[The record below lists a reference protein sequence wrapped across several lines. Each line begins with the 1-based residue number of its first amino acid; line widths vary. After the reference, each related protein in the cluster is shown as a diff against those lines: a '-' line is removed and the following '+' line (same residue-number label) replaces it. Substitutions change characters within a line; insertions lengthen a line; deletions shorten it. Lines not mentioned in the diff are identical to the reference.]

1 MPTTD
6 ATADARSEPRT
17 HTDLVLE
24 AIALRHQIAV
34 AEAKRNP
41 PPLFPSL
48 GSIVLDLS
56 VLVVAELAREP
67 ADRPTGNCA
76 ALVA

>member
-1 MPTTD
+1 MPT
-6 ATADARSEPRT
+6 ADLRSEPRT

-24 AIALRHQIAV
+24 AIALRHQIGV
-34 AEAKRNP
+34 LKRSGTRRP
-41 PPLFPSL
+41 CPL

-56 VLVVAELAREP
+56 VVVVAELAREP
-67 ADRPTGNCA
+67 ADRPTRNCA